1 MDGHT
6 KRKRA
11 QEELA
16 KSLFGPGTDI
26 DHIDERPE
34 GTYLYDLDE
43 KYPDVPH
50 HYQVRWKSSDENL
63 PQDDEWKDTLDKTIA
78 AATKVIETCQMLR
91 QRTEQPTTPMTPR
104 LLKRTED
111 TIRYGVHQMEDL
123 FTALRRHYR
132 LPSFHNYLEFKT
144 EGPAADYLPQVLL
157 NNAEQILIWM
167 PPLPTIKLKRKT
179 DPIYYRELSD
189 LLFNTTFQRMRNWH
203 CNFIHAFHPMHTM
216 GVADVDN
223 YAYKEIIDLLA
234 IVLSA
239 PDSFDHF
246 SCSMINYP
254 SNALKPGCYLYICDR
269 SKMLDFLRNFE
280 QLAAEIQPQK

>member
-1 MDGHT
+1 MDVHT

-11 QEELA
+11 REELA

-63 PQDDEWKDTLDKTIA
+63 PQDDEWKETLDKTIA

-111 TIRYGVHQMEDL
+111 AIRYGVHQTEDL
-123 FTALRRHYR
+123 FSTLRSRYL
-132 LPSFHNYLEFKT
+132 LPAFHNYLEFKT
-144 EGPAADYLPQVLL
+144 EGPLAECLPQVLV
-157 NNAEQILIWM
+157 NDAEQILIWM
-167 PPLPTIKLKRKT
+167 PPLPPIQKVRKYT
-179 DPIYYRELSD
+179 SIFFDELTE
-189 LLFNTTFQRMRNWH
+189 LLFTTTFHRMRHWH
-203 CNFIHAFHPMHTM
+203 CNFIHAYHPRDTA

-223 YAYKEIIDLLA
+223 YAYKPIIDLLA
-234 IVLSA
+234 TALRA
-239 PDSFDHF
+239 PDSLDHF
-246 SCSMINYP
+246 SYGMFNYP
-254 SNALKPGCYLYICDR
+254 TEMLKPGCYIYIFER
-269 SKMLDFLRNFE
+269 SKMLDFLRKFE
-280 QLAAEIQPQK
+280 QFAAENQPQK